1 MNISFQY
8 KFLFLLLIPFLSYS
22 QITNTIVKAK
32 IEIEEIEGNVKITG
46 TAENLSDIV
55 QSLSYQLSV
64 IKNNNESGNQ
74 SNNKQEGFFTLNR
87 SENKNLSTTQVNI
100 VRGDE
105 IIILLLFYNENKELI
120 GKDRV
125 VLGDEKK
132 KMKQQFFHPMDLN

>member
-8 KFLFLLLIPFLSYS
+8 KFLFLLLIPILSYC

-32 IEIEEIEGNVKITG
+32 IEIEEIEGNIKITG

-64 IKNNNESGNQ
+64 IKNNNVLGNQ
-74 SNNKQEGFFTLNR
+74 SNNTQEGFFTLNT
-87 SENKNLSTTQVNI
+87 SENKNLSTAQVN
-100 VRGDE
+100 VRSGDE

-132 KMKQQFFHPMDLN
+132 R

>member
-8 KFLFLLLIPFLSYS
+8 KFLFLLLIPLLSYS

-32 IEIEEIEGNVKITG
+32 IEIEEIEGNIKITG

-64 IKNNNESGNQ
+64 IKNNNVLGNQ
-74 SNNKQEGFFTLNR
+74 SNNTQEGFFTLNT
-87 SENKNLSTTQVNI
+87 SENKNLSTAQVN
-100 VRGDE
+100 VRSGDE

-132 KMKQQFFHPMDLN
+132 KMK